1 MKTELLRQKHKQKEN
16 KIKEEDEREERQR
29 HIRKP
34 IGEGWFRPQVSQS
47 LPKMVKMVGLDL
59 LIFETFVVL
68 VISYLV
74 P

>member
-34 IGEGWFRPQVSQS
+34 IGEGWR
-47 LPKMVKMVGLDL
+47 G
-59 LIFETFVVL
+59 VVPAT
-68 VISYLV
+68 SESKFTQNG
-74 P
+74 